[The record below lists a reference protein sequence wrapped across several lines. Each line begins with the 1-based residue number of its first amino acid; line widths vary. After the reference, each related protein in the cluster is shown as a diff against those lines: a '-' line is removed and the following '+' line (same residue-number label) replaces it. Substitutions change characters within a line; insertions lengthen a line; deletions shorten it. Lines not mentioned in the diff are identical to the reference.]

1 MNNDLRAIK
10 GVVVDAGHGG
20 DDPGAVNGNVKE
32 KDFTLAVA
40 EYIYNRLKEL
50 GIPTYITRSTDE
62 TLNRDERVSRILNA
76 FGNSSDVIVLSNHI
90 NAGGGEGAEVVY
102 ALRNSDA
109 LAKGILEAI
118 GSEGQQMR
126 KYYQRRLPSDPS
138 KDYYFIQRLTGKTQP
153 VLIEYG
159 FIDNKK
165 DLEKLENNLLT
176 YGEAVV
182 RAVAEY
188 TNTPYVS
195 PDNVNSNIYVVQRGD
210 TLYSIANKFNITVS
224 ELKAANN
231 LTSNL
236 LNIGE
241 KLVIPGVKEPP
252 KPSEYVVYTVK
263 QGDNLYNIAKEF
275 DTTVDAIVKYNQLST
290 TNLSIN
296 QELLIPIGNNS
307 NQGNNNTEYYTVQRG
322 DSLYK
327 IANKFNV
334 SVDDIIKANNLTT
347 TLLQIGDQ
355 LIIPNSSQNSGNDSE
370 NNSNNENG
378 NITYIVKSGDSLYSI
393 AKRYNTTADELKRIN
408 NLTSNLLMIGQEL
421 IIPSTNN
428 YVTYYV
434 KSGDSL
440 YTIARRYNTTVNE
453 IKKLNNLTNELLS
466 IGQVLLIP
474 A

>member
-1 MNNDLRAIK
+1 M
-10 GVVVDAGHGG
+10 
-20 DDPGAVNGNVKE
+20 
-32 KDFTLAVA
+32 
-40 EYIYNRLKEL
+40 
-50 GIPTYITRSTDE
+50 
-62 TLNRDERVSRILNA
+62 
-76 FGNSSDVIVLSNHI
+76 
-90 NAGGGEGAEVVY
+90 
-102 ALRNSDA
+102 
-109 LAKGILEAI
+109 
-118 GSEGQQMR
+118 
-126 KYYQRRLPSDPS
+126 
-138 KDYYFIQRLTGKTQP
+138 
-153 VLIEYG
+153 
-159 FIDNKK
+159 
-165 DLEKLENNLLT
+165 
-176 YGEAVV
+176 
-182 RAVAEY
+182 
-188 TNTPYVS
+188 
-195 PDNVNSNIYVVQRGD
+195 
-210 TLYSIANKFNITVS
+210 
-224 ELKAANN
+224 
-231 LTSNL
+231 
-236 LNIGE
+236 
-241 KLVIPGVKEPP
+241 
-252 KPSEYVVYTVK
+252 
-263 QGDNLYNIAKEF
+263 
-275 DTTVDAIVKYNQLST
+275 
-290 TNLSIN
+290 SIN

-347 TLLQIGDQ
+347 TLLQIGDK
-355 LIIPNSSQNSGNDSE
+355 LIIPNSNQNSGNDSE